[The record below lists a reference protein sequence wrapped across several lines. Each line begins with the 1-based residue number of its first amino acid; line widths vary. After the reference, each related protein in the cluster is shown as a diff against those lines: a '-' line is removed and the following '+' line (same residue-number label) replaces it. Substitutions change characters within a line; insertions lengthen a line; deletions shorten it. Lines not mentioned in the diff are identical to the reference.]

1 MTQTA
6 TAPGHDQLVIVAHPL
21 VQHKLTLI
29 RSTETTTGQFRQL
42 LREIGMLMLYEA
54 TRDLALEEREID
66 TPIAR
71 MKGPVLSGKKLCFVP
86 ILRAG
91 LGFVDAM
98 LELVPSARVG
108 HIGLY
113 RDPATLAAVQ
123 YYLKLPDDISSRL
136 AIVCDPM
143 LATGHSANAAVR
155 RLKESGADAIKFICL
170 VAAPP
175 GLKLMQAEH
184 PDVTIYTA
192 AVDERLN
199 DHAYIVPGLGDAG
212 DRLFGT
218 K

>member
-1 MTQTA
+1 MTQHIEA
-6 TAPGHDQLVIVAHPL
+6 DGKAHLVIVAHPL

-29 RSTETTTGQFRQL
+29 RRKETTTGEFRQL
-42 LREIGMLMLYEA
+42 LREIGLLMLYEA
-54 TRDLALEEREID
+54 TRDLPLEEREIE

-71 MKGPVLSGKKLCFVP
+71 MTGRALSGKKLCFVP

-143 LATGHSANAAVR
+143 LATGHSAVAAVH

-175 GLKLMQAEH
+175 GLALMHKEH
-184 PDVTIYTA
+184 PDVTVFTA

-199 DHAYIVPGLGDAG
+199 EHAYIVPGLGDAG

>member
-1 MTQTA
+1 MEEN
-6 TAPGHDQLVIVAHPL
+6 LVVVTHPL
-21 VQHKLTLI
+21 VQHKLTLM
-29 RSTETTTGQFRQL
+29 RSKDTATGHFRQL
-42 LREIGMLMLYEA
+42 LREIGLLMLYEA
-54 TRDLALEEREID
+54 TRDLPLEDCDVE
-66 TPIAR
+66 TPLVHT
-71 MKGPVLSGKKLCFVP
+71 KGSTLAGKKLCFVP

-113 RDPATLAAVQ
+113 RDPTTFEAIE
-123 YYLKLPDDISSRL
+123 YYLKLPEDISKRR
-136 AIVCDPM
+136 AVIVDPM
-143 LATGHSANAAVR
+143 LATGHSASAAVH
-155 RLKESGADAIKFICL
+155 RLKENGVEAIKFICL

-175 GLKLMQAEH
+175 GLELMRAEH

-199 DHAYIVPGLGDAG
+199 EHAYIIPGLGDAG

>member
-1 MTQTA
+1 M
-6 TAPGHDQLVIVAHPL
+6 GESLVVIKHPL
-21 VQHKLTLI
+21 VQHKLTLM
-29 RSTETTTGQFRQL
+29 RSKDTATGQFRQL
-42 LREIGMLMLYEA
+42 LREIGLLMLYEA
-54 TRDLALEEREID
+54 TRDLPLEERDIE
-66 TPIAR
+66 TPLVR
-71 MKGPVLSGKKLCFVP
+71 KKLCFVP

-113 RDPATLAAVQ
+113 RNPATFEAVE
-123 YYLKLPDDISSRL
+123 YYLKLPEDISKRL
-136 AIVCDPM
+136 AIIVDPM
-143 LATGHSANAAVR
+143 LATGHSGSAAVH
-155 RLKESGADAIKFICL
+155 RLKEHGAEAIKFVCL

-175 GLKLMQAEH
+175 GLELMRAEH

-192 AVDERLN
+192 AVDERLD
-199 DHAYIVPGLGDAG
+199 DHAYIIPGLGDAG

>member
-1 MTQTA
+1 MESN
-6 TAPGHDQLVIVAHPL
+6 PVIVTHPL
-21 VQHKLTLI
+21 VQHKLTLM
-29 RSTETTTGQFRQL
+29 RSKDTSTSLFRQL
-42 LREIGMLMLYEA
+42 LREIGLLMLYEA
-54 TRDLALEEREID
+54 TRDLPLEEREIE
-66 TPIAR
+66 TPLVR
-71 MKGPVLSGKKLCFVP
+71 TKGLVLAGKKLCFVP

-91 LGFVDAM
+91 LGFADAM

-113 RDPATLAAVQ
+113 REPTTLTAIE
-123 YYLKLPDDISSRL
+123 YYLKLPDDISKRL
-136 AIVCDPM
+136 AIVVDPM
-143 LATGHSANAAVR
+143 LATGHSASAAVH
-155 RLKESGADAIKFICL
+155 RLKENGAEAIKFLCL

-175 GLKLMQAEH
+175 GLEVMHAEH

-192 AVDERLN
+192 AVDERLD